1 MSIMTLEP
9 IATSRSQKNH
19 GRDRLRFHASD
30 ITGTQVSEVS
40 DIDPGVSVAL
50 AAKSLAAR
58 MELPANVPWALR
70 DDRSGNYL
78 DDQRSLGGQIE
89 SGAQLTMVPKT
100 HLG

>member
-9 IATSRSQKNH
+9 IAASRSQKTN
-19 GRDRLRFHASD
+19 GRIPFGFRASD
-30 ITGTQVSEVS
+30 ITGTHVSEVT
-40 DIDPGVSVAL
+40 DVDPGVSVAI

-70 DDRSGNYL
+70 DDRTGNYL
-78 DDQRSLGGQIE
+78 DDQRSLGEQIE
-89 SGAQLTMVPKT
+89 SDAQLTMVPKT